1 MKSTKQIGPTN
12 ERSVDNNIQ
21 IACFQKS
28 LPIKMNNAL
37 AKLYLLLEY
46 KSSWI
51 ASNVKEICWAESFD
65 DKPERSSRVSV
76 LLLASL
82 NYLINFKL
90 YFVLFFFKKN
100 AKKKC
105 KKKM

>member
-1 MKSTKQIGPTN
+1 MNEMKSTKQIGPTN

-46 KSSWI
+46 KSS
-51 ASNVKEICWAESFD
+51 
-65 DKPERSSRVSV
+65 
-76 LLLASL
+76 
-82 NYLINFKL
+82 
-90 YFVLFFFKKN
+90 
-100 AKKKC
+100 
-105 KKKM
+105 